1 MNKIATG
8 DYFGALTDIA
18 SGNVSLSQAG
28 DAIRTH
34 TIGAAVDGIT
44 GRNNNGL
51 QSSKLAQTI
60 TNGTARTMGKLSEG
74 LSGNVRDNPILVDMK
89 TGQQSGL
96 MQVGNAFLDKTVSKL
111 GEKIGDKIYGRK
123 TSGALDYLSENVLA
137 FEAAFGGFSDISDE
151 LEDHLVQKI
160 IINFWNK

>member
-1 MNKIATG
+1 
-8 DYFGALTDIA
+8 
-18 SGNVSLSQAG
+18 
-28 DAIRTH
+28 
-34 TIGAAVDGIT
+34 
-44 GRNNNGL
+44 
-51 QSSKLAQTI
+51 
-60 TNGTARTMGKLSEG
+60 MGKLSEG